1 LGIFVYEGKRV
12 CWSYASCLVVNARLE
27 GRIGDFEHLRRK
39 FGMKKD
45 LAMRA
50 EQAVLHEIF
59 KRVDFR
65 TALDRFID
73 RPCKPK
79 KDPSAPRPDALFVF
93 EGGYGLHLEHDEY
106 LDHERCENRLA
117 KIHDDAGTEGKTA
130 VIRWCERRG
139 LEDAMCRKRQRK
151 LPENGYTIGFYEI
164 TNRGMEVIDTEIVPA
179 IRAALEAIES
189 GTQGASIHYINY

>member
-1 LGIFVYEGKRV
+1 
-12 CWSYASCLVVNARLE
+12 
-27 GRIGDFEHLRRK
+27 
-39 FGMKKD
+39 M
-45 LAMRA
+45 
-50 EQAVLHEIF
+50 
-59 KRVDFR
+59 
-65 TALDRFID
+65 
-73 RPCKPK
+73 
-79 KDPSAPRPDALFVF
+79 
-93 EGGYGLHLEHDEY
+93 HLEHDEY

-164 TNRGMEVIDTEIVPA
+164 TSRGMEVIDTEIVPA